1 MTRATYGYTVLD
13 AFVLVVD
20 QDQGMSVTNDAERV
34 IADLAR
40 AQVLAGRRVLY
51 RDTDKRWDELLI
63 AVDGTFAGFAPL
75 GAASPQEAIA
85 RAEGRAP

>member
-20 QDQGMSVTNDAERV
+20 QDEGTSVTNNAEHV
-34 IADLAR
+34 IADLTR

-51 RDTDKRWDELLI
+51 RDTDGRWDEL
-63 AVDGTFAGFAPL
+63 VVQGGVFAGFAPI
-75 GAASPQEAIA
+75 GATTLEAAIA
-85 RAEGRAP
+85 RAEGRSP